1 MDYLSQNL
9 NNSLIFPFDVLK
21 HIHDYADPLRH
32 ICKELL
38 TNQNILNKKPQ
49 IKLRVLLFF

>member
-21 HIHDYADPLRH
+21 HIHDGTFYHKSALQIGQKLH
-32 ICKELL
+32 EEALL
-38 TNQNILNKKPQ
+38 KLDLLNS
-49 IKLRVLLFF
+49 INNLH